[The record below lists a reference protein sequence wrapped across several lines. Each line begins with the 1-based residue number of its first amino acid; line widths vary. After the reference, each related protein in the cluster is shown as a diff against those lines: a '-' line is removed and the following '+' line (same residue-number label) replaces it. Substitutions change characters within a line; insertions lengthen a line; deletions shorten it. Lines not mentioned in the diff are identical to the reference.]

1 MTRAEF
7 FEIYFRVLPEIDGRN
22 QYRKAWEAAEVI
34 VKEITGKERYCN
46 YNSFKVGKS
55 KYFAYGH

>member
-1 MTRAEF
+1 ME
-7 FEIYFRVLPEIDGRN
+7 GRN

-34 VKEITGKERYCN
+34 VKQLTGKERYCN

>member
-1 MTRAEF
+1 M
-7 FEIYFRVLPEIDGRN
+7 DGRN
-22 QYRKAWEAAEVI
+22 QYRKAWEAAEAI
-34 VKEITGKERYCN
+34 VKEMTGKERYCN